1 MNQHVAIPTS
11 FFLNEAKHEYYDYK
25 TRLVAELLQNSLDAG
40 ATVIRLTLSDTGYSC
55 EDNGRGMSKE
65 RMVSALLTMGGSVK
79 ESGATGGFGA
89 AKKLLLFAHQSF
101 RIASNDTGV
110 EGAGL
115 GYKFVDVPFR
125 QGTTVAAQFAPEFG
139 SGIERKANEFLSKC
153 DFKGRCKVYLNNNLF
168 TAYATPSFSK
178 SVENLGDLYGSKRR
192 TANESIIVRHNGL
205 FMFDRYITNL
215 NRDVVI
221 EVAGKSID
229 MFTQNRDGFR
239 GDASR
244 AFDLLVSELTINKE
258 SFVKAKPRKFV
269 LPGAGAFINFVSH
282 IGLTADIQ
290 KVVNDFRA
298 VAANLSPGVVV
309 AQLTA
314 AITAQTTI
322 SEAAKMEAIATIVEA
337 AKSNLQTDFHFDL
350 ADTSYRSVPPQFMPN
365 VGKKKYT
372 LLAQLWKVCLRE
384 TLKANGLNQNFIIGF
399 TFDSNVVATH
409 QKVEGVS
416 RYLLNPTCDAVGLSN
431 VQARVMTIL
440 TTAVHEIVHS
450 QGCGQHDES
459 FVLKFHELLTPTLC
473 NAPTYRQLMKMAK
486 VEKV

>member
-40 ATVIRLTLSDTGYSC
+40 ATVIRLSLSDAGYSC
-55 EDNGRGMSKE
+55 EDNGRGMTQD

-79 ESGATGGFGA
+79 ESGSTGGFGA

-101 RIASNDTGV
+101 RIASNGTGV

-115 GYKFVDVPFR
+115 SYKFVDVPHR
-125 QGTTVAAQFAPEFG
+125 QGTTVSAQFSPEFG
-139 SGIERKANEFLSKC
+139 NGIARKANEFLSKC
-153 DFKGRCKVYLNNNLF
+153 DFKGKCKVYLNNDLF
-168 TAYATPSFSK
+168 TGYDTPSFSK
-178 SVENLGDLYGSKRR
+178 NVEGLGDLYGSKRR
-192 TANESIIVRHNGL
+192 TTNENVVVRHNGL
-205 FMFDRYITNL
+205 FMFDRYVSRL

-269 LPGAGAFINFVSH
+269 LQGSSAFINF
-282 IGLTADIQ
+282 IARLPFTADIQ
-290 KVVNDFRA
+290 KVVNDFRL
-298 VAANLSPGVVV
+298 ANNDIAPDKVV

-314 AITAQTTI
+314 AIAQSTA
-322 SEAAKMEAIATIVEA
+322 SAEVKAEAVATIVKEA
-337 AKSNLQTDFHFDL
+337 KTNLQTDFHFDL
-350 ADTSYRSVPPQFMPN
+350 ADSSYRAVPAKFMPN

-372 LLAQLWKVCLRE
+372 MLAQLWKVCVRE
-384 TLKANGLNQNFIIGF
+384 TLKANGLSQDFIVGF

-409 QKVEGVS
+409 QKVNGVS
-416 RYLLNPTCDAVGLSN
+416 RYLLNPICDTVGLSN
-431 VQARVMTIL
+431 VQARVMSIL
-440 TTAVHEIVHS
+440 TTAVHEVVHS

-473 NAPTYRQLMKMAK
+473 NAPTYRQLVKMAK